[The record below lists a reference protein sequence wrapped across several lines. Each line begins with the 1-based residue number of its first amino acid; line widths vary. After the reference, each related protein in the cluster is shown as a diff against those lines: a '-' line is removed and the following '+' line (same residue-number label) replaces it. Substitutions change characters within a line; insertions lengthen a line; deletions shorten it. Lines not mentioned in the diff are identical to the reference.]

1 MAPMASPQTITII
14 SNARLLSVT
23 KPDQAPPMPALPK
36 YAVGLFESKNGP
48 GPRKRKRLT
57 HLTPEE
63 KIMRRKLKN
72 RVAAQTARDR
82 KKMRMETLEET
93 LQKVQNQA
101 RELLNVNI
109 QLLARAESLENENKV
124 LREKL
129 GISSVSE
136 SSSSDHTT
144 TTVIGQQKQNLQRI
158 KTEFDE
164 TLESVQ
170 DDSSELQ
177 IPDSILSPDESSAD
191 ENEATPKSSSSPRKR
206 KSLNRDQQSANGAKK
221 HHADDVTTT
230 ILDMTSCDV
239 TDATVAVNDV
249 IDGRCAMKRESP
261 MPAAHEE
268 YGHCDVLLPQQ
279 QEVTP
284 LTPLIRSIA
293 TPQPISPSPQQ
304 LSTRLPEAMTSSQQ
318 HRQLR
323 LQQDAMTSSVVDHRH
338 PVTSCYPSQ
347 RPMSYLDCS
356 TKSPTIT
363 SQTVAPLDL
372 RRKSLQ

>member
-1 MAPMASPQTITII
+1 
-14 SNARLLSVT
+14 
-23 KPDQAPPMPALPK
+23 MPALPN

-129 GISSVSE
+129 GITTKTE
-136 SSSSDHTT
+136 STDQEPT
-144 TTVIGQQKQNLQRI
+144 TTVIGQQKQNLDRI

-164 TLESVQ
+164 TLNSVQ
-170 DDSSELQ
+170 DPVEIQ

-191 ENEATPKSSSSPRKR
+191 EHEVTPKPSSRKR
-206 KSLNRDQQSANGAKK
+206 KSLNRDDDETTDDVKK
-221 HHADDVTTT
+221 HRIDDVTTT
-230 ILDMTSCDV
+230 TMIDMTSCDV
-239 TDATVAVNDV
+239 TDVTVAVNDV
-249 IDGRCAMKRESP
+249 EEDGRCAMRRESP
-261 MPAAHEE
+261 MPAVHEE

-284 LTPLIRSIA
+284 LTPLIRPIA
-293 TPQPISPSPQQ
+293 TQPISPPSPQQ
-304 LSTRLPEAMTSSQQ
+304 PSTQLPTMTSS
-318 HRQLR
+318 HLNRQLQR
-323 LQQDAMTSSVVDHRH
+323 HQQDAIMTSSVHH
-338 PVTSCYPSQ
+338 HHQVTSCYPSQ
-347 RPMSYLDCS
+347 PMSYLDYS

-363 SQTVAPLDL
+363 NQTVAPLDL
-372 RRKSLQ
+372 RRK

>member
-36 YAVGLFESKNGP
+36 YAVGLFDSKNGP

-101 RELLNVNI
+101 RELLNVNM
-109 QLLARAESLENENKV
+109 QLLARAETLENENKT

-129 GISSVSE
+129 GMNNLNAKTE
-136 SSSSDHTT
+136 PSDKH
-144 TTVIGQQKQNLQRI
+144 VIGQQKQNLDRI
-158 KTEFDE
+158 KQEFDE
-164 TLESVQ
+164 TLHQQNLLDDESNV
-170 DDSSELQ
+170 DVQ

-191 ENEATPKSSSSPRKR
+191 ENESSPKSSSRKR
-206 KSLNRDQQSANGAKK
+206 KSLNRETTTSTKRNRSDADVIIV
-221 HHADDVTTT
+221 DDVITDVTK
-230 ILDMTSCDV
+230 DVCDV
-239 TDATVAVNDV
+239 V
-249 IDGRCAMKRESP
+249 KRESLL
-261 MPAAHEE
+261 PAAHEE
-268 YGHCDVLLPQQ
+268 HGHYDVVLPQQ

-284 LTPLIRSIA
+284 LKPPLIRSTPHHTLPQLPSVV
-293 TPQPISPSPQQ
+293 TPQQP
-304 LSTRLPEAMTSSQQ
+304 LRHHHHMMTSPRCYHSQPQ
-318 HRQLR
+318 MNFS
-323 LQQDAMTSSVVDHRH
+323 D
-338 PVTSCYPSQ
+338 Y
-347 RPMSYLDCS
+347 S
-356 TKSPTIT
+356 TKSQTIT
-363 SQTVAPLDL
+363 NQAAIVAPLDL
-372 RRKSLQ
+372 RRK

>member
-1 MAPMASPQTITII
+1 MASPQTITII

-129 GISSVSE
+129 GITSISE
-136 SSSSDHTT
+136 SPGQDQTT

-164 TLESVQ
+164 TVSSVE
-170 DDSSELQ
+170 DSPDEMQ

-191 ENEATPKSSSSPRKR
+191 ENEVITKSSSSPRKR
-206 KSLNRDQQSANGAKK
+206 KSLNRDHPANDVKK
-221 HHADDVTTT
+221 HRADDVTTT
-230 ILDMTSCDV
+230 MIDMTSCDV
-239 TDATVAVNDV
+239 TDTAVAVNDV

-279 QEVTP
+279 QEVSP

-304 LSTRLPEAMTSSQQ
+304 LSTRLPEAMTSSQHHQ
-318 HRQLR
+318 RQLR
-323 LQQDAMTSSVVDHRH
+323 HQQDVLTSSVVDHH
-338 PVTSCYPSQ
+338 QVTSCYPSQ
-347 RPMSYLDCS
+347 PPMSYLDYS

-363 SQTVAPLDL
+363 SQTVGPLDL

>member
-101 RELLNVNI
+101 RELLNVNM
-109 QLLARAESLENENKV
+109 QLLARAESLESENQV

-129 GISSVSE
+129 GI
-136 SSSSDHTT
+136 TT
-144 TTVIGQQKQNLQRI
+144 TTTAKTESTDQTATVIGQQKQNLHRI

-164 TLESVQ
+164 TLE
-170 DDSSELQ
+170 EIQ

-191 ENEATPKSSSSPRKR
+191 ENEVTPKSSRKR
-206 KSLNRDQQSANGAKK
+206 KSLNRDDEATNDVKK
-221 HHADDVTTT
+221 HRVDDVTTM
-230 ILDMTSCDV
+230 IDMTSCDV

-261 MPAAHEE
+261 MPAVHEE

-293 TPQPISPSPQQ
+293 TQPISPSLQQ
-304 LSTRLPEAMTSSQQ
+304 PSTQLPTMTSSQP
-318 HRQLR
+318 RQIR
-323 LQQDAMTSSVVDHRH
+323 HQQDVMTSSVHHRHH

-347 RPMSYLDCS
+347 PTSYLDYS

-363 SQTVAPLDL
+363 NQTVAPLDL
-372 RRKSLQ
+372 RRK